1 MADEMAELAACWS
14 RWGRRQWCIG
24 ILLTTIALGA
34 TAGWLLK
41 SASKNSAPYLLPRG
55 CSTRGSVG
63 AGPVADSDG
72 ATTGLHANM
81 TLEVQRLERL
91 YRRYAHELKA
101 LQAPARTLCSSLR
114 AADRSFCS
122 TDDVEAELTYMRVRE
137 ALPAHILE
145 LAPRAGYSTFFLLA
159 ALLANRPSAGLVHS
173 FDLED
178 LIQRPMLLRALG
190 QLTAPNTS
198 SAFFKSAHRLVV
210 GDAKELLPPRMGR
223 QGSPFFD
230 YLFLDADHSGQFG
243 TWLGHAVLR
252 RQAVLQAGT
261 GRRTPVSMHDVYHN
275 YLPSAEAHNA
285 FEQLPASALTA
296 ARGSLFTAA
305 KCRLGTKGW
314 RALSRARKVHGL
326 LRKAPYM
333 HVASNNPTLFFEL

>member
-1 MADEMAELAACWS
+1 M
-14 RWGRRQWCIG
+14 
-24 ILLTTIALGA
+24 
-34 TAGWLLK
+34 
-41 SASKNSAPYLLPRG
+41 
-55 CSTRGSVG
+55 
-63 AGPVADSDG
+63 
-72 ATTGLHANM
+72 
-81 TLEVQRLERL
+81 QRLARL
-91 YRRYAHELKA
+91 YRRYTHELKA
-101 LQAPARTLCSSLR
+101 LQAPARALCSSLR

-137 ALPAHILE
+137 ARPAHILE

-159 ALLANRPSAGLVHS
+159 ALLANRPSPGLVHS

-178 LIQRPMLLRALG
+178 LIQRPLLLRALG
-190 QLTAPNTS
+190 ELTAPNS
-198 SAFFKSAHRLVV
+198 SGRRHVGARRSNAFFLSTHRLVV
-210 GDAKELLPPRMGR
+210 GDAKELLPPLMGS

-230 YLFLDADHSGQFG
+230 YLFLDADHSGNFG

-314 RALSRARKVHGL
+314 RALSRARKVYIHGL

-333 HVASNNPTLFFEL
+333 HVASNNPTLFFVL